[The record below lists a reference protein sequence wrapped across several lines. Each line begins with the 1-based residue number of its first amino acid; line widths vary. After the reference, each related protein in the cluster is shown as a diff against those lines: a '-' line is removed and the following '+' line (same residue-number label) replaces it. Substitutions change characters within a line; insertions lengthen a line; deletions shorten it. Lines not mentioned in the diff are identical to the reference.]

1 MTYGIVVVGAS
12 AGGAHSLAALLS
24 GLPGDFPVPVV
35 AMLHRGRDSAE
46 TLTEFLQRSSV
57 LRVKE
62 AHDKEPLV
70 TGSVFL
76 APPDYHLLVE
86 RDNLALST
94 EARVHWSR
102 PSIDVLFESAADT
115 WAERTIGVILTGANA
130 DGALG
135 LARINKS
142 GGLAVVQDPSEALY
156 RAMPDAAIAAC
167 RVDRTLPLAEIA
179 RLLAGLC
186 RGPMG

>member
-1 MTYGIVVVGAS
+1 MAYGIVVVGAS

-24 GLPGDFPVPVV
+24 GLPRGFPLPVV
-35 AMLHRGRDSAE
+35 AVLHRGQDSTD
-46 TLTEFLQRSSV
+46 TLTESLQRSSV

-62 AHDKEPLV
+62 AQDKEPLV
-70 TGSVFL
+70 PGSVYL

-86 RDNLALST
+86 KDNLGLST
-94 EARVHWSR
+94 EGPVHWAR

-130 DGALG
+130 DGAQG
-135 LARINKS
+135 LACIKRR
-142 GGLAVVQDPSEALY
+142 GGLAVVQDPSEAQY
-156 RAMPDAAIAAC
+156 RAMPDAAIAAAK
-167 RVDRTLPLAEIA
+167 VDRILPLKEIA

-186 RGPMG
+186 IRPTG